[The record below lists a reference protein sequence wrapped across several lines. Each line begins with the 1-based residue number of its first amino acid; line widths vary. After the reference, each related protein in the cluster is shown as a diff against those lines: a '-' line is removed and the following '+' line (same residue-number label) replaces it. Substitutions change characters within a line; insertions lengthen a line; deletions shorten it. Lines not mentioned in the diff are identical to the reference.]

1 MTWSDIFERYAGSL
15 EPIATGCPPTGSPRH
30 PVKALLFDVYGTL
43 FISASGDLG
52 GIRDTGA
59 ADDDNGARESGKL
72 LSALATEYGSTL
84 SPQKLLKAF
93 IRGVENEHQK
103 LKNQGMDYPE
113 VQVDKIWKK
122 IIGFEDIQQAR
133 RFALSFEL
141 IINPV
146 HPMPH
151 SGRMLARVHGSGIKT
166 GIISNAQFY
175 TPLMFEYY
183 FGRRPENMGFDPA
196 LLVYSY
202 REGRAKPSPVLFGKA
217 VERLSE
223 CGIPPENVLFIGNDM
238 LNDIFPAQ
246 AIGFQTALFAG
257 DKRSLRLH
265 RDNPCCRDTAPDLVI
280 TDLSQLPD
288 MAEIR

>member
-1 MTWSDIFERYAGSL
+1 MTWSDIFKRYAGTL
-15 EPIATGCPPTGSPRH
+15 EPIATGFTPSGSPRH

-43 FISASGDLG
+43 FVSASGDLG

-59 ADDDNGARESGKL
+59 ADNGNDARESGKR
-72 LSALATEYGSTL
+72 LSALASEHGSTL

-93 IRGVENEHQK
+93 IRGVENEHQN
-103 LKNQGMDYPE
+103 LKKRGMDYPE
-113 VQVDKIWKK
+113 VQVDRIWKK
-122 IIGFEDIQQAR
+122 IIGFEDIEQAR

-151 SGRMLARVHGSGIKT
+151 AGRMLARVHGSGVKT

-175 TPLMFEYY
+175 TPLMFEYF

-202 REGRAKPSPVLFGKA
+202 REGPSKPSPVLFGKA
-217 VERLSE
+217 AGKLSE
-223 CGIPPENVLFIGNDM
+223 NGIRPENVLFVGNDM
-238 LNDIFPAQ
+238 LNDILPAR

-257 DKRSLRLH
+257 DKRSLRLR
-265 RDNPCCRDTAPDLVI
+265 RDNPCCRDIIPDMVI
-280 TDLSQLPD
+280 TDLSQLPA
-288 MAEIR
+288 MAGIG